1 MSGPTGHPGAGGDA
15 GELTAAGSLPATWR
29 EHAVGHPDRPCLH
42 DPVTGWTTRGELA
55 AAGAEVAGRLY
66 AAGLRRGDRVL
77 LSAPSGVAL
86 VAAHTACLRMGLVV
100 VPVNA
105 ALRRREVAHI
115 VADAS
120 PRGAVI
126 DDPGMQSWVRQAEP
140 DALVCTSAVDLPP
153 GNAPSLDDLDGDEPA
168 ILGYTSGT
176 TGAPKGAVLTHANL
190 LAGAEALRRA
200 WGWSES
206 DRLVL
211 ALPLFHIHG
220 LGVGLHGTLHSG
232 ASAVLQPSF
241 DSDAVIDAVREH
253 RATLFF
259 GVPTMYNRIAGNPRA
274 PELAALRLAVSGSA
288 PLPADLHR
296 RLEENTGLAVLE
308 RYGMTETVML
318 VSNPLDGDRRP
329 GSVGFPLPGVE
340 LRLLEPGHSPAAD
353 PEVPAGAP
361 GEIWVRGPNVFAGYW
376 RRPGAGPRADG
387 WFCTGDVGRRDA
399 DGYLYLEGRS
409 GEVIITG
416 GLNVYPRE
424 VEEQLADHPAIAEV
438 VVAGQPDEQWGE
450 LVTAYVVPAPG
461 RRAPSADEL
470 RSHVAER
477 LAPYKHPRAVVPLEA
492 VPRNAL
498 GKVQRH
504 LLGEVAGP
512 EAPLTQVQS
521 T

>member
-1 MSGPTGHPGAGGDA
+1 MSGRAGHRGAGGDPA
-15 GELTAAGSLPATWR
+15 ELTAGGSLPATWR
-29 EHAVGHPDRPCLH
+29 EHAARDPGRPCLH
-42 DPVTGWTTRGELA
+42 DPVAGWTTRGELA

-77 LSAPSGVAL
+77 LSAPAGVAL

-115 VADAS
+115 VTDAS
-120 PRGAVI
+120 PRGAIV
-126 DDPGMQSWVRQAEP
+126 DDARMQSWVRQAAPE
-140 DALVCTSAVDLPP
+140 AVVCTSAVDLPP
-153 GNAPSLDDLDGDEPA
+153 GSTPSLDELDGDEPA
-168 ILGYTSGT
+168 MLGYTSGT
-176 TGAPKGAVLTHANL
+176 TGAPKGAVLTHGNL

-200 WGWSES
+200 WGWSGS

-211 ALPLFHIHG
+211 ALPLFHMHG

-232 ASAVLQPSF
+232 ASAVLQPTF
-241 DSDAVIDAVREH
+241 DPDAVIDAVLAH

-259 GVPTMYNRIAGNPRA
+259 GVPTMYSRIADNPRA

-288 PLPADLHR
+288 PLPAELHR
-296 RLEENTGLAVLE
+296 RLEEATGLRVLE

-329 GSVGFPLPGVE
+329 GSVGLPLPGVE
-340 LRLLEPGHSPAAD
+340 LELLEPGRSPSSAGSA

-376 RRPGAGPRADG
+376 RRPGAGPRPDG

-409 GEVIITG
+409 GEVIISG
-416 GLNVYPRE
+416 GFNVYPRE
-424 VEEQLADHPAIAEV
+424 VEEQLADHPSITEV
-438 VVAGQPDEQWGE
+438 VVAGRPDEQWGE

-461 RRAPSADEL
+461 RAAPSAAEL

-477 LAPYKHPRAVVPLEA
+477 LAPYKHPRAVVAMEA

-512 EAPLTQVQS
+512 EAAAT
-521 T
+521 

>member
-1 MSGPTGHPGAGGDA
+1 MSGPAGRPGAGGDPE
-15 GELTAAGSLPATWR
+15 ELTAGGSLPAVWR
-29 EHAVGHPDRPCLH
+29 DHAHRHPDRPCLH
-42 DPVTGWTTRGELA
+42 DPVAGWTTRGELA

-77 LSAPSGVAL
+77 LSAPAGIAL

-115 VADAS
+115 VTDAS
-120 PRGAVI
+120 PRGAIV
-126 DDPGMQSWVRQAEP
+126 DDPGMQSWVRQAAP
-140 DALVCTSAVDLPP
+140 DAVVCTSTVDLPP
-153 GNAPSLDDLDGDEPA
+153 GSAPSLDDLDGDEPA
-168 ILGYTSGT
+168 MLGYTSGT
-176 TGAPKGAVLTHANL
+176 TGAPKGATLTHGNL

-211 ALPLFHIHG
+211 ALPLFHMHG

-241 DSDAVIDAVREH
+241 DPDAVIDAVRAH

-259 GVPTMYNRIAGNPRA
+259 GVPTMYNRLAGSPRA
-274 PELAALRLAVSGSA
+274 PELAGLRLAVSGSA
-288 PLPADLHR
+288 PLPAELHR
-296 RLEENTGLAVLE
+296 RLAETTGLRTLE

-329 GSVGFPLPGVE
+329 GSVGLPLPGVE
-340 LRLLEPGHSPAAD
+340 VRLLESGHSPGSA

-409 GEVIITG
+409 GEVIISG
-416 GLNVYPRE
+416 GFNVYPRE
-424 VEEQLADHPAIAEV
+424 VEEQLADHPSIAEV
-438 VVAGQPDEQWGE
+438 VVAGRPEEQWGE
-450 LVTAYVVPAPG
+450 LVTAYVVAAPG
-461 RRAPSADEL
+461 RPAPSAAEL
-470 RSHVAER
+470 RSHLAER
-477 LAPYKHPRAVVPLEA
+477 LAPYKHPRAVVAVEA
-492 VPRNAL
+492 IPRNAL

-504 LLGEVAGP
+504 LLGEAADP
-512 EAPLTQVQS
+512 EAPLT
-521 T
+521 